1 MTKPKYK
8 IGEVVFVKSELD
20 DEKICPGVIKS
31 ADTTIDGR
39 TWFYDGRTWFYEI
52 YIPLMPSDTKG
63 ETIYSYEEDTG
74 DAIKRFIN

>member
-1 MTKPKYK
+1 MKTMTKPKYK

-20 DEKICPGVIKS
+20 DEKICQGVIKS
-31 ADTTIDGR
+31 ADTTI
-39 TWFYDGRTWFYEI
+39 DGRTWFYEI